1 MVFDLLAECFY
12 LVLFVVKPTLFTGS
26 MYPIVFMKSLG
37 HLYVITD

>member
-12 LVLFVVKPTLFTGS
+12 LVSFVVKPTGS
-26 MYPIVFMKSLG
+26 IYPIVFMKSLG